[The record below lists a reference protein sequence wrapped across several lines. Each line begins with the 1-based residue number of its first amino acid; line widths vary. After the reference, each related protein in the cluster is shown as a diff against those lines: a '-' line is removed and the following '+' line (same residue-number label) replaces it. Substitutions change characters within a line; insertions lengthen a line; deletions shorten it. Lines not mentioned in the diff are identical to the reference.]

1 MAGNTIL
8 VVDDNRANLKLMRVL
23 LVSEGYE
30 VQTAGDA
37 REALLSIEANRPALI
52 LMDLQLPG
60 MDGLELTRQLKHD
73 PRTADIAVIA
83 MTAYA
88 MIGDEEHARASGCNG
103 YVTKPIDTRRLLALL
118 QEYLK

>member
-1 MAGNTIL
+1 MPADMIL

-23 LVSEGYE
+23 LVSEGYQ

-37 REALLSIEANRPALI
+37 REALLVIGAGRPALI

-60 MDGLELTRQLKHD
+60 MDGLELTRQLKQDH
-73 PRTADIAVIA
+73 RTAGITIVA

-88 MIGDEEHARASGCNG
+88 MIGDEEQARAAGCDG

-118 QEYLK
+118 KEYLT